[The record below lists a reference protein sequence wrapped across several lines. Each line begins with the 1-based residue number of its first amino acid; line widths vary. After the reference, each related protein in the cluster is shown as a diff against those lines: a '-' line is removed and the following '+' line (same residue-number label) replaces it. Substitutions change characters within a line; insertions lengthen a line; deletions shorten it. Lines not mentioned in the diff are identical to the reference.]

1 VNQSAVSREPLRV
14 VIRQRWA
21 RASLQRNAIYM
32 MLTQMVNAGLGGLYW
47 LVAARLYVPHDIGLA
62 TALVS
67 AMTLSS
73 LIANIGA
80 GTALIELL
88 PGARGARDWSRIL
101 LAALAASGVA
111 ALALGGV
118 IALLLPHLAAG
129 FAHLTVPWVALVFV
143 AGVLFWTLTTVL
155 DLAFVAERKAGYS
168 LRRNTLFSLG
178 KMPLVFVPL
187 LASSTSRGDVLYA
200 TWVATAAASFFLGLF
215 VLLPRSGR
223 RLRLEL
229 NGLWS
234 QLRAMVHSFAGHHAI
249 NLAAAATIY
258 TLPLLVTIR
267 LSATANAY
275 FYVTWMVS
283 GIVLVVSPSVASAL
297 FAEGARAPDQLT
309 HQVKTAARVILALVV
324 PLGLLLAV
332 FGEWLLGLFG
342 NAYAAHGYILLLVI
356 IAGTLPDAATTIV
369 VAALRVKRRRRE
381 AAVLNTAIAIVTLGL
396 AWVLLP
402 TFGVVGAGIAWLAA
416 QLAGAVAVTL
426 IVLFRRSGS
435 AYGGSGAQRT

>member
-1 VNQSAVSREPLRV
+1 
-14 VIRQRWA
+14 
-21 RASLQRNAIYM
+21 

-47 LVAARLYVPHDIGLA
+47 LVAARLYAPHDIGLA
-62 TALVS
+62 TVLIS

-73 LIANIGA
+73 LVANIGA

-88 PGARGARDWSRIL
+88 PGAKSVRDWSRIL

-118 IALLLPHLAAG
+118 IALLLPLLAPG
-129 FAHLTVPWVALVFV
+129 FAHLARPWVALVFV

-187 LASSTSRGDVLYA
+187 VASTSQGDVLYA

-223 RLRLEL
+223 RLRLEFS
-229 NGLWS
+229 GLWS
-234 QLRAMVHSFAGHHAI
+234 QLRTMVYSLAGHHSI

-258 TLPLLVTIR
+258 ALPLLVTIR

-297 FAEGARAPDQLT
+297 FAEGTRAPDQLT
-309 HQVKTAARVILALVV
+309 HQVKTATRVILALVV

-332 FGEWLLGLFG
+332 FGEWVLGLFG
-342 NAYAAHGYILLLVI
+342 NAYASHGYILLLVI

-369 VAALRVKRRRRE
+369 VAILRVKRRRRE

-435 AYGGSGAQRT
+435 AYGGSGPQRT